1 MAASKQASIHT
12 HVRKAVTLVWGSLK
26 LTPIRQPVSG
36 KGEKWGKAEETRRK
50 LPPCWFYTISLYY
63 QSKLCNHGNH
73 FVVKTTD
80 LFYSDAHAVNVNY
93 AITVTTLWLKQLIYF
108 TVMHMQSMQTLN
120 SSSLDWSKIW

>member
-80 LFYSDAHAVNVNY
+80 LFYSDAHAVNVNHSNHF
-93 AITVTTLWLKQLIYF
+93 VVKTTDLFYSDAHAVNANIELQQPWLE
-108 TVMHMQSMQTLN
+108 
-120 SSSLDWSKIW
+120 